1 MGTTDLTLEQV
12 RVLAAQ
18 AGLDRF
24 TDEQLQQLMRTTNAS
39 RARVQK
45 MGLDKLTY
53 ADEPAH
59 VFHSDV
65 QGAG

>member
-1 MGTTDLTLEQV
+1 MADTDLTLEQV

-18 AGLDRF
+18 AGLARF

-39 RARVQK
+39 RARVQR

-59 VFHSDV
+59 VFRSDA
-65 QGAG
+65 QGAA

>member
-1 MGTTDLTLEQV
+1 MANTDLTLDQI
-12 RVLAAQ
+12 RILAAQ

-39 RARVQK
+39 RARVRK
-45 MGLDKLTY
+45 MGLEKLTY

-59 VFHSDV
+59 VFDADA
-65 QGAG
+65 QGSR

>member
-1 MGTTDLTLEQV
+1 MADTDLTLEQV

-24 TDEQLQQLMRTTNAS
+24 TDEHLQQLVRTTNAS
-39 RARVQK
+39 RARVAT

-59 VFHSDV
+59 VFRSDDP
-65 QGAG
+65 GAR

>member
-1 MGTTDLTLEQV
+1 MTHADLTLEQV
-12 RVLAAQ
+12 RDLAAQ

-39 RARVQK
+39 RARVRK

-59 VFHSDV
+59 VFRSDA
-65 QGAG
+65 QGAE